1 MEGDLPKIMICF
13 KMDVAMEKAITGPA
27 LHQYNYN
34 YIAIVDTPMVRH
46 PRRLVMAH
54 GAPGAR
60 GLR

>member
-1 MEGDLPKIMICF
+1 MICF
-13 KMDVAMEKAITGPA
+13 KMDVAMVKAITGAA

-54 GAPGAR
+54 GAPGPR